1 VVAPAFVVAATGR
14 KVYQA
19 FQLAEQSVHLT
30 DFTLPPESRLVGR
43 TVGEVQTDKR
53 FNIVMH
59 QGPGGVNVNPDP
71 ATVLEAGDTILVIA
85 PI

>member
-1 VVAPAFVVAATGR
+1 MAAPTFVAATGR

-30 DFTLPPESRLVGR
+30 DFTLPPDSRLVGR
-43 TVGEVQTDKR
+43 TVGEVQADKR

-59 QGPGGVNVNPDP
+59 QGPGGVNVNPECWRRGIP
-71 ATVLEAGDTILVIA
+71 SW
-85 PI
+85 